1 MSDNPKATAVPAR
14 GRSTTHKTTGK
25 PRTGP
30 GTAAKPATGKPIV
43 VILGMHRS
51 GTSLIARMCN
61 LLGADIGPDVMPAGP
76 DNPRGFWEHRGIVEI
91 NDRILGSLGLAWND
105 PLTLP
110 EGWAASA
117 EAQVL
122 AHELRALLTADFAT
136 AGLPMVKDPRI
147 CRLLPF
153 WQPLL
158 RSLALEPQY
167 LIVVRNPLEVERS
180 LAARNGFPAARS
192 FLLWLLYM
200 LEAEHF
206 TRGLPRAFLSYDRV
220 LSDWRSH
227 LEPAWKRLQ
236 LPWPTD
242 AEDLFEEIGRF
253 AAPDLRHH
261 SASTEV
267 LEAHP
272 HLARFLGRADRAFR
286 EAVVASDE
294 AANDARPDLGGA
306 FDAVHRELADILF
319 LFDPLLT
326 DLRQR
331 GTGLAEGAMRR
342 EKDVR
347 AQLATLQS
355 IADTRHEEIQRLAA
369 NLHELSRDVDHAR
382 EAHREAAQR
391 VVAMEG
397 QIGQLH
403 GQNVQQRAQ
412 VDRQQTQ
419 IADQQ
424 TQIADQQAQIADLQG
439 QLIGYQAQFDATQQE
454 LEAITRSRSWRLT
467 APLRSGRRI
476 LQKIPAQH
484 GLKHLRQIP
493 RAWRVLKHQGP
504 MALMRKARRRLGIL
518 RQPVEPIRCEPTP
531 NLLDPIDFP
540 KVQAPDVSI
549 IIPVFNQFEFTYNC
563 LRALK
568 RQHSHQAFEII
579 VVDDASSDDTSAR
592 LADFGNLRLLT
603 NPENLGF
610 IRSCNAGAAAAHGRY
625 LVFLNND
632 TQVQPGWLDAM
643 IDTFATCADAGAVG
657 SQLIYP
663 DGRLQEAG
671 GIVWRD
677 GSAWNLGRLEDPHR
691 PEYSYLRRAD
701 YCSAASLGLP
711 RALFEQL
718 GGFDEHF
725 LPAYYED
732 TDLCFRVRQAGFQV
746 YYQPL
751 SRVIHFEG
759 VTSGKDTLD
768 SRSIKHHQVVNA
780 GRFFERWQQE
790 LALHRPAGQKPELE
804 KERSVHRRALI
815 IDACMLTPDRD
826 SGSLRMFNLIRVLG
840 DLGYKVTFAPWNLD
854 PRQPYTGELQRRGVE
869 CLYTPYVRSV
879 QEHIARFGHMYD
891 VVIVS
896 RADVA
901 QELLEVALAGCPKAR
916 VIFDTVDLHHLR
928 ELREAEL
935 NNDTRLHALALKRRA
950 QELALIEAAHAT
962 FVVSPVEQALLQQER
977 PGQKIHVVS
986 NIHDIPG
993 RGAAF
998 EGRHGIVFIG
1008 GFVHPPNVDAVV
1020 YFVREVLPLIL
1031 PRIPDL
1037 EFFVIGEEAPRK
1049 VTALAGPHVRVMGH
1063 VEDLDPWFEQVRLSV
1078 APLRYGAGVKGKV
1091 NLSLSHGVP
1100 VVGTSV
1106 ATEGMHL
1113 EHGVSVLVAD
1123 DAQGMADAVWNL
1135 YTDAALWNR
1144 ISDAGV
1150 QVMQDR
1156 FSLAAARVALEQALA
1171 TVTRL
1176 D

>member
-1 MSDNPKATAVPAR
+1 MSDNPKATPVPAR
-14 GRSTTHKTTGK
+14 GRNTTRKRVSK

-30 GTAAKPATGKPIV
+30 GSAAKPAAVKPIV

-61 LLGADIGPDVMPAGP
+61 LLGAEIGRDLMPAGP
-76 DNPRGFWEHRGIVEI
+76 DNPRGFWEHRGIVEL

-105 PLTLP
+105 PLSLP
-110 EGWAASA
+110 EGWATSA
-117 EAQVL
+117 EAQAL
-122 AHELRALLTADFAT
+122 ANELRALLTADFAA

-147 CRLLPF
+147 CRLLPL

-158 RSLALEPQY
+158 RSVGLEPRY
-167 LIVVRNPLEVERS
+167 LIMVRNPLEVERS

-192 FLLWLLYM
+192 FLLWLRYM
-200 LEAEHF
+200 LEAEQG
-206 TRGLPRAFLSYDRV
+206 TRGLPRAFLSYERV
-220 LSDWRSH
+220 LSDWRSN
-227 LEPAWKRLQ
+227 LEPAWKRLK

-242 AEDLFEEIGRF
+242 AEGPFGEIERF

-261 SASTEV
+261 SASAEV

-272 HLARFLGRADRAFR
+272 HLARFLGRADQAFR
-286 EAVVASDE
+286 KAIDASDQV
-294 AANDARPDLGGA
+294 ARNDRPSLDSA

-319 LFDPLLT
+319 LFDPLLA

-342 EKDVR
+342 EADVR
-347 AQLATLQS
+347 AQLATLQT

-369 NLHELSRDVDHAR
+369 NLHELTRDVDHAR
-382 EAHREAAQR
+382 EAHREAAHR
-391 VVAMEG
+391 VVTLDAQLG
-397 QIGQLH
+397 QMHSQI
-403 GQNVQQRAQ
+403 VQQRAQ
-412 VDRQQTQ
+412 NADQQVQ

-424 TQIADQQAQIADLQG
+424 VQIADQQAQIADQQG
-439 QLIGYQAQFDATQQE
+439 QIIGYQKQLEATQQE
-454 LEAITRSRSWRLT
+454 LEAITRSHSWRLT
-467 APLRSGRRI
+467 APLRSGRRV
-476 LQKIPAQH
+476 LQKVPSQH
-484 GLKHLRQIP
+484 GLKHLRQVP
-493 RAWRVLKHQGP
+493 RAWQVLRHQGM
-504 MALMRKARRRLGIL
+504 MALGRKARRRLGIL
-518 RQPVEPIRCEPTP
+518 RQPVEPIRYEPTP
-531 NLLDPIDFP
+531 KLLDPIDFP
-540 KVQAPDVSI
+540 EVQTPDVSI

-568 RQHSHQAFEII
+568 RQHSHHDFEII
-579 VVDDASSDDTSAR
+579 VVDDASSDTTSAS
-592 LADFGNLRLLT
+592 LAGFSNLRLLT

-610 IRSCNAGAAAAHGRY
+610 IRSCNAGAAVARGRY

-632 TQVQPGWLDAM
+632 TQVQPGWLDAL
-643 IDTFATCADAGAVG
+643 IETFDTCADAGAVG

-732 TDLCFRVRQAGFQV
+732 TDLCFRVRRAGLQV

-759 VTSGKDTLD
+759 VTSGTDTLD
-768 SRSIKHHQVVNA
+768 NRSIKHHQIVNA
-780 GRFFERWQQE
+780 RRFFERWRQE
-790 LALHRPAGQKPELE
+790 LALHRPAGQEPEME
-804 KERSVHRRALI
+804 KERSVQRRALI

-854 PRQPYTGELQRRGVE
+854 PRQPYTADLQRRGVE

-879 QEHIARFGHMYD
+879 QEHIARVGPLYD
-891 VVIVS
+891 LVIVS

-901 QELLEVALAGCPKAR
+901 QELLPVALAGCPRAR

-935 NNDTRLHALALKRRA
+935 KNDPQLHALAQRRRS
-950 QELALIEAAHAT
+950 QELDLIAAAHAT
-962 FVVSPVEQALLQQER
+962 FVVSPVEQALLHQAL
-977 PGQKIHVVS
+977 PGQAIHVVS
-986 NIHDIPG
+986 NIHEIPG
-993 RGAAF
+993 RGGAF
-998 EGRHGIVFIG
+998 DGRHGIMFIG

-1020 YFVREVLPLIL
+1020 YFVQDVLPLIL
-1031 PRIPDL
+1031 ARIPDL

-1078 APLRYGAGVKGKV
+1078 APLLYGAGVKGKV

-1113 EHGVSVLVAD
+1113 KHGVSVLVAD
-1123 DAQGMADAVWNL
+1123 SARDMADAVCRL

-1144 ISDAGV
+1144 ISEAGV
-1150 QVMQDR
+1150 QVMQER
-1156 FSLAAARVALEQALA
+1156 FSLAAARVALEQALSSA
-1171 TVTRL
+1171 
-1176 D
+1176 

>member
-1 MSDNPKATAVPAR
+1 MSGHPKGAPTPPSGPSTHAAVR
-14 GRSTTHKTTGK
+14 KGNKISV
-25 PRTGP
+25 
-30 GTAAKPATGKPIV
+30 KPIV

-51 GTSLIARMCN
+51 GTSMIARMCN
-61 LLGADIGPDVMPAGP
+61 LLGAEIGPDLMPPGP
-76 DNPRGFWEHRGIVEI
+76 DNPRGFWEHRGIVEL
-91 NDRILGSLGLAWND
+91 NDRILGTLGLAWND
-105 PLTLP
+105 PLSLP
-110 EGWAASA
+110 EGWTASA
-117 EAQVL
+117 EAQTL
-122 AHELRALLTADFAT
+122 AQELRALLTADFA
-136 AGLPMVKDPRI
+136 AASLPMVKDPRI
-147 CRLLPF
+147 CRLLPL
-153 WQPLL
+153 WLPLL
-158 RSLALEPQY
+158 RSAGLEPRF

-192 FLLWLLYM
+192 YLLWLRHM
-200 LEAEHF
+200 LDAERF
-206 TRGLPRAFLSYDRV
+206 TRGLPRAFLSYEQV
-220 LSDWRSH
+220 LVDWRNY
-227 LEPAWKRLQ
+227 LKPAWQQLQ

-242 AEDLFEEIGRF
+242 TRVPFEEIDRF
-253 AAPDLRHH
+253 ATPGLRHH
-261 SASTEV
+261 SASIEM

-286 EAVVASDE
+286 EAVDASDQTLHHDQPML
-294 AANDARPDLGGA
+294 NSA
-306 FDAVHRELADILF
+306 FDAVQRDLADILF

-326 DLRQR
+326 DLRLR

-342 EKDVR
+342 ETEAR
-347 AQLATLQS
+347 AELAKLS
-355 IADTRHEEIQRLAA
+355 AIAEERHNEIQRLGA
-369 NLHELSRDVDHAR
+369 NLHQLTEEVAHTRRAHQEAVSHIVEL
-382 EAHREAAQR
+382 E
-391 VVAMEG
+391 
-397 QIGQLH
+397 
-403 GQNVQQRAQ
+403 
-412 VDRQQTQ
+412 
-419 IADQQ
+419 
-424 TQIADQQAQIADLQG
+424 AQIATYET
-439 QLIGYQAQFDATQQE
+439 QLKTTRQE
-454 LEAITRSRSWRLT
+454 IDRIARSHSWRLT
-467 APLRSGRRI
+467 APLRAARRALGGLGSNRTL
-476 LQKIPAQH
+476 LQ
-484 GLKHLRQIP
+484 LRLAP
-493 RAWRVLKHQGP
+493 RAWRVLVHQGP
-504 MALMRKARRRLGIL
+504 LALIRKLRRRLGIL
-518 RQPVEPIRCEPTP
+518 RQPIEAIHYDPPPKV
-531 NLLDPIDFP
+531 LDPIDFAP
-540 KVQAPDVSI
+540 VQAPAVSI

-568 RQHSHQAFEII
+568 RQHSQHAFEVI
-579 VVDDASSDDTSAR
+579 VVDDASTDTTAAS
-592 LADFGNLRLLT
+592 LSGFGHLQILT

-610 IRSCNAGAAAAHGRY
+610 IRSCNAGAALARGRY

-632 TQVQPGWLDAM
+632 TQVQPGWLDAL
-643 IDTFATCADAGAVG
+643 IETFATCADAGAVG
-657 SQLIYP
+657 SQLVYP

-677 GSAWNLGRLEDPHR
+677 GSAWNLGRLEDPHQ
-691 PEYSYLRRAD
+691 PEYSYLRRVD
-701 YCSAASLGLP
+701 YCSGASLALP

-718 GGFDEHF
+718 GGFDEYF

-759 VTSGKDTLD
+759 VTSGNDTLD
-768 SRSIKHHQVVNA
+768 NRSIKHHQVVNA
-780 GRFFERWQQE
+780 RRFFERWQRE
-790 LALHRPAGQKPELE
+790 LALHRPAGQEPELE
-804 KERSVHRRALI
+804 KERSVERRALI

-879 QEHIARFGHMYD
+879 QEHITRFGHMYD

-901 QELLEVALAGCPKAR
+901 QELLEVALADCPKAQ

-935 NNDTRLHALALKRRA
+935 TNDTRLHALALNRRT

-962 FVVSPVEQALLQQER
+962 FVVSPVEQALLQKER
-977 PGQKIHVVS
+977 PEKTIHVVS

-998 EGRHGIVFIG
+998 EDRHGIVFVG
-1008 GFVHPPNVDAVV
+1008 GFAHPPNADAVV

-1031 PRIPDL
+1031 QRIPDL

-1113 EHGVSVLVAD
+1113 IDGASVLVAD
-1123 DAQGMADAVWNL
+1123 DAEDMADAVYRL
-1135 YTDAALWNR
+1135 YTDADLWNR

-1150 QVMQDR
+1150 QVMQER
-1156 FSLAAARVALEQALA
+1156 FSLAAARAALEQALA
-1171 TVTRL
+1171 MVPRV
-1176 D
+1176 DQAHR